1 MSFPGIGITGVLVLK
16 LDLRAGGRGGIEA
29 KLGVLTLS
37 EKRAQF

>member
-1 MSFPGIGITGVLVLK
+1 MSFPGIGIIGVLVK